1 MRALVLTDG
10 KPVLVSDHA
19 TPKPGPGEALVR
31 PTRMGVCAT
40 DIELCKGY
48 MGFAGVLGHEFV
60 GVVEAVGDKADKDR
74 IGQRVVGEINCVCG
88 VCDLCKAGLRSHCR
102 ERTVLGIA
110 GRDGCFAEA
119 FVLPVANLHAVPE
132 NIDDDHAVFVEPLA
146 AALQVVRQIKIE
158 GRPFI
163 TVLGDGRLGLLCAQV
178 LAKLNATVRVVGKYE
193 AKLRLAEK
201 WNIPARL
208 LEDVGLHKDQ
218 DIVVDTTGSPTGLT
232 IAMQMVRPRGTIVMK
247 TTTAP
252 GSTPGSGN
260 SGTGAK
266 KPGAERSEASE
277 ALPLDFSP
285 LVIDEI
291 NLIGS
296 RCGPFREALRALSSG
311 EMDVMSLVS
320 RRMRLGDGVDVL
332 RAANQR
338 GVLKVLLEP

>member
-10 KPVLVSDHA
+10 KPVLVPDRA
-19 TPKPGPGEALVR
+19 TPKPAPGEALIR

-48 MGFAGVLGHEFV
+48 MGFAGVLGHEFA
-60 GVVEAVGDKADKDR
+60 GVVEAVGNKADKDR
-74 IGQRVVGEINCVCG
+74 VGQRVVGEINCVCG
-88 VCDLCKAGLRSHCR
+88 KCDLCKAGLRSHCR

-132 NIDDDHAVFVEPLA
+132 NIDDDHAVFAEPLA
-146 AALQVVRQIKIE
+146 AALQVVRQLKIE

-178 LAKLNATVRVVGKYE
+178 LAKLNATVRVVGKHE

-208 LEDVGLHKDQ
+208 LEDVGLRKDQ
-218 DIVVDTTGSPTGLT
+218 DIVVDTTGSSTGLGT
-232 IAMQMVRPRGTIVMK
+232 AMQMVRPRGTIVMK
-247 TTTAP
+247 TTVAP
-252 GSTPGSGN
+252 GSTPGSNN
-260 SGTGAK
+260 S
-266 KPGAERSEASE
+266 GAERSGTSDV
-277 ALPLDFSP
+277 LPLDLSP

-296 RCGPFREALRALSSG
+296 RCGPFREALRVLSSG
-311 EMDVMSLVS
+311 EVDVMSLVS

-338 GVLKVLLEP
+338 GMLKVLLEP